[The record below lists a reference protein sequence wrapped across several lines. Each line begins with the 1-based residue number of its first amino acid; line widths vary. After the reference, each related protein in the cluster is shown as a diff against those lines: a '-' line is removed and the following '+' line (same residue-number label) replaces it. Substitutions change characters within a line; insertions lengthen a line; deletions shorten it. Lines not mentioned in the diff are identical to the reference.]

1 MLCLGLLSVDSED
14 AFDSASEVNVHG
26 YIYFMN
32 QFIQMM
38 IVYMNFFFFE
48 FRRCVFDHGSFNRW
62 TINTKYYTADVAV
75 WMAHLHDGFSV
86 ENLPA
91 FQRMTA
97 LVMVF
102 DMNDVSFFTFI
113 FL

>member
-1 MLCLGLLSVDSED
+1 MGIYIFYESIYSNDDCLYE
-14 AFDSASEVNVHG
+14 
-26 YIYFMN
+26 
-32 QFIQMM
+32 
-38 IVYMNFFFFE
+38 FFFE

-102 DMNDVSFFTFI
+102 DMNDVSFVTFI